1 MLPHSKT
8 INIEGTKFK
17 YEIHYDQLNDKDL
30 LTIEKYANHIF
41 HAYHEKHGLDMNT
54 DYTFKGFIYNS
65 LTDLRNARP
74 GHNTAYAGASFHHYP
89 YKSGSIAHDL
99 TEAIYVTLN
108 FYNKQSR
115 DIPIPKGNFRID
127 VPKELKAI
135 KLDDNQ
141 KESNTA
147 EKPETTI
154 NQEKQKES
162 KKVEPSGSEEDEKIK
177 LDEAK
182 SSQKEISTETVLPDL
197 NNSDNNQKESN
208 TAEKPETTINQEK
221 QEESKKVESSGSEE
235 DEKIKLDEAKSS
247 QEKISTEKHKVVL
260 PHSKT
265 INIEGTKFKYEIHYD
280 QSDEKDLLMIEKYA
294 NHIFHAYQERYG
306 LDMNTDH
313 TVKGFIY
320 NNLADL
326 SDDAYHFI
334 TADYHEYHYHSKSIA
349 NDLTTMIYST
359 LNLYTQKNYATSFPR
374 GNFIRDVVKE
384 LEEKSCQE
392 EISTET
398 MLPHSKIINIEGTK
412 FKLKVHYD
420 QLDDKDLLTIE
431 ARANSIFHAYPERNG
446 LDMNKDY
453 TFDTNVYNNYLSDG
467 DSYLQEVL
475 ENQIYYS
482 LAKAGYDMY

>member
-1 MLPHSKT
+1 MENHAKESIKHKIVLPNSKT
-8 INIEGTKFK
+8 INIEGTNFK

-30 LTIEKYANHIF
+30 LTIEKYAN
-41 HAYHEKHGLDMNT
+41 Y
-54 DYTFKGFIYNS
+54 
-65 LTDLRNARP
+65 
-74 GHNTAYAGASFHHYP
+74 
-89 YKSGSIAHDL
+89 
-99 TEAIYVTLN
+99 
-108 FYNKQSR
+108 
-115 DIPIPKGNFRID
+115 
-127 VPKELKAI
+127 
-135 KLDDNQ
+135 
-141 KESNTA
+141 
-147 EKPETTI
+147 
-154 NQEKQKES
+154 
-162 KKVEPSGSEEDEKIK
+162 
-177 LDEAK
+177 
-182 SSQKEISTETVLPDL
+182 
-197 NNSDNNQKESN
+197 
-208 TAEKPETTINQEK
+208 
-221 QEESKKVESSGSEE
+221 
-235 DEKIKLDEAKSS
+235 
-247 QEKISTEKHKVVL
+247 
-260 PHSKT
+260 
-265 INIEGTKFKYEIHYD
+265 
-280 QSDEKDLLMIEKYA
+280 
-294 NHIFHAYQERYG
+294 IFHAYQERYG